1 MPPTLTLLF
10 AHLSRLSLW
19 AAGLG
24 LVAMT
29 AVVFWQVVGRYAFNS
44 TPAWAEQVALFLMSW
59 FIILGAAT
67 GVRERD
73 HLGFEIGLAH
83 APRPLAFLM
92 RVVTEV
98 LVLAFGLAMV
108 WYGIELAAGTWSAPM
123 PILGIAQGW
132 DYVPIAAG
140 GVLIALFSLEK
151 LVLVLT
157 RREA

>member
-1 MPPTLTLLF
+1 MPPALSLVL
-10 AHLSRLSLW
+10 ARLSRLSLW
-19 AAGLG
+19 AAGIG

-29 AVVFWQVVGRYAFNS
+29 VVVFWQVVGRYVFND

-83 APRPLAFLM
+83 APAPVAFLM
-92 RVVTEV
+92 RIVTEV
-98 LVLAFGLAMV
+98 LVLAFGIAMV
-108 WYGIELAAGTWSAPM
+108 WYGVELAAGTWSAPM

-132 DYVPIAAG
+132 DYVPIAVG

>member
-1 MPPTLTLLF
+1 MPPILTRLL
-10 AHLSRLSLW
+10 ARLSRLSLW

-29 AVVFWQVVGRYAFNS
+29 VVVFWQVVGRYVFNA

-73 HLGFEIGLAH
+73 HIGFEIGLAH
-83 APRPLAFLM
+83 APRPVAFAMKL
-92 RVVTEV
+92 VTEV
-98 LVLAFGLAMV
+98 LVLGFGVAMV

-123 PILGIAQGW
+123 PILGIPQGW
-132 DYVPIAAG
+132 DYVPIAIG
-140 GVLIALFSLEK
+140 GGLIALFSLEK